1 MSQNNKKIVE
11 FFFDISILTTNL
23 LYNFIKIVELYY
35 YIIFISFLETLRV
48 LYFNKLNIIN
58 FLNQFL
64 NFCNKRKVIF

>member
-64 NFCNKRKVIF
+64 NFCNKHKVIF